1 MPTNAPTGVATARQR
16 ALRILRAPVAWH
28 VASLVVGF
36 AYVMRLQRDQWFV
49 LDEWEFLKP
58 DGPGLFEPHVGH
70 WSTSPLL
77 LFHAFRDVF
86 GLGSYVPF
94 ALAVTLA
101 HVAAAHLVWRITL
114 RARANAWIATTAV
127 AVLVVLGSGAEN
139 ILWGFQVGFLTALA
153 LGLLAFLLADA
164 ATLSRRRLVWIIAL
178 SVFALTWSG
187 TAIPLIFATAALIAH
202 RQGGRKAITYA
213 IACAAVYLTW
223 YAVYAIGDPNNPDT
237 GGLGVE
243 KIFVRVPEFLGVML
257 LLGWQSIFPVFG
269 IGAIVLIAL
278 LVWLV
283 RLGRS
288 GTKVERLSPA
298 LILTAAAA
306 LFAFMTAYSRAE
318 WSLGSGRASRYMYVL
333 VVLLLPLCAVALTR
347 LARNRRVWVMGAA
360 ALLVGLAAY
369 QAADLSTAARNQATI
384 EQGSHGLISAALS
397 LYVANPGGVD
407 LAAQPDGKWAP
418 DVTLGDLA
426 ALYEQGK
433 LPIGSFSPSDL
444 ATERAIVGLAP

>member
-1 MPTNAPTGVATARQR
+1 MA
-16 ALRILRAPVAWH
+16 
-28 VASLVVGF
+28 GF
-36 AYVMRLQRDQWFV
+36 AYVMRLQRDQWFF
-49 LDEWEFLKP
+49 LDDWSFLKL

-77 LFHAFRDVF
+77 LFHACRDVF

-101 HVAAAHLVWRITL
+101 HLATAHLVWRITL
-114 RARANAWIATTAV
+114 RARANAWIATAAV

-153 LGLLAFLLADA
+153 LGLLAFLLADVA
-164 ATLSRRRLVWIIAL
+164 PLSRNRLLAIIAL
-178 SVFALTWSG
+178 SAFALTWSG
-187 TAIPLIFATAALIAH
+187 TAIPLIVATAALIAH
-202 RQGGRKAITYA
+202 RQGVRKAITYA

-237 GGLGVE
+237 GGLGLE
-243 KIFVRVPEFLGVML
+243 KIFIRVPEFLGVML

-269 IGAIVLIAL
+269 IGAIVLITL

-283 RLGRS
+283 RLWRS
-288 GTKVERLSPA
+288 GTKVEALSPA
-298 LILTAAAA
+298 LILTGAAA
-306 LFAFMTAYSRAE
+306 LFALMTAYSRAE

-347 LARNRRVWVMGAA
+347 LARDRRVWVMGAS

-384 EQGSHGLISAALS
+384 EQGSRGLISAALS
-397 LYVANPGGVD
+397 LYVANPARID

-433 LPIGSFSPSDL
+433 LPIGTFSPSDL
-444 ATERAIVGLAP
+444 ATERAIVEPSP